1 MPLFNGESDDAT
13 RFDEQNPGPQRVG
26 VFVCPE
32 WMQSAASPDND
43 RLLKFRRR
51 HRPGPLPC
59 RVSASGDVPRKA
71 PHHGWRQN
79 DFLEMGWVLPGW
91 RGQKLFAVKCG
102 RLPAQAGRDRAVV
115 SASLRPSPFGS
126 RPFGLPSTDVKAK
139 TSPRETAGAGVGQP
153 PMFDH
158 TLHHLSP
165 VSLRCA
171 PVSKVNELRRASS
184 R

>member
-1 MPLFNGESDDAT
+1 MPLFSGESDDAT
-13 RFDEQNPGPQRVG
+13 RLDEQNPGPQGSGFSFDQSGSRTQLRLTTTVSSNAG
-26 VFVCPE
+26 GGTDQTLAMPDISIGGRSAKSSSPWLAPE
-32 WMQSAASPDND
+32 
-43 RLLKFRRR
+43 RLL
-51 HRPGPLPC
+51 
-59 RVSASGDVPRKA
+59 GDGVGA
-71 PHHGWRQN
+71 A
-79 DFLEMGWVLPGW
+79 GW

-102 RLPAQAGRDRAVV
+102 RLPAHAGRDRAVV
-115 SASLRPSPFGS
+115 SASLRPSPCGS
-126 RPFGLPSTDVKAK
+126 RPCGLPSTDVRERR
-139 TSPRETAGAGVGQP
+139 TSTREGAGAGVGQA